1 MDIFHFIEFAFTVIV
16 GWTLSA
22 LVLPRISLVSFRR
35 RLFDSVDERK
45 LHTAHIPRLG
55 GIAFFPC
62 ITVTVSLV
70 IIGYN
75 LRVGYNILDMDLTNS
90 LLSMLCCL
98 FILYLIGMMDDLIG
112 VRYRSKF
119 VGQILCGILLPIS
132 GLYFDNLH
140 GLFGIYTLPYYIGIP
155 FTVFLI
161 VYILNAINLIDGIDG
176 LASGLSI
183 ISFLA
188 FSCMFIRL
196 QWWMYSFISLAAFS
210 VLLTAAV
217 CLGGYVPLQGQVSLT
232 IEKAMDIAE
241 EHSPSLRR
249 SHMNL
254 ERYQQNLVAQR
265 ASLKSKFSLNLNPV
279 DYSKSRSFDNRL
291 SQWYTNERFSA
302 TGTFQVDQPILWTD
316 GVLSLINR
324 FGWQDNNSNIDG
336 TKTSNK
342 AFSNDLYLQL
352 SQPIFTYNKRKMELQ
367 QIEYDYENA
376 NISYALQR
384 LSTEKD
390 ITQQFYSVYMAQSQ
404 LAITREELTNAQQS
418 YEIIKNKVEADLA
431 ARDEL
436 FQAEVN
442 LASARSSLEEQQVS
456 LENSKDQLKQTLG
469 MDLNE
474 DIMVFAEVQIKPVEV
489 NLEKAIQ
496 HGLESRLEL
505 RQREIES
512 KELAFDMIKTKALN
526 EFKGDIALSF
536 GLIGDN
542 RHLEKIYNNP
552 TQNPRVAI
560 SFSVPIFDWG
570 EKKARVKA
578 QEVAQK
584 INRLEFHEDKVNI
597 ELNIR
602 QTWRSLENLLSQIK
616 IAKQNVANAQRTYDL
631 NLTRYREGDIT
642 GMDMNQF
649 QTQLSNKKI
658 AYTQAL
664 INYKIEL
671 LNLKILSL
679 YDFEHDVPIV
689 PMEDLVTKK

>member
-1 MDIFHFIEFAFTVIV
+1 MI
-16 GWTLSA
+16 
-22 LVLPRISLVSFRR
+22 RR
-35 RLFDSVDERK
+35 E
-45 LHTAHIPRLG
+45 
-55 GIAFFPC
+55 
-62 ITVTVSLV
+62 
-70 IIGYN
+70 
-75 LRVGYNILDMDLTNS
+75 
-90 LLSMLCCL
+90 LLSM
-98 FILYLIGMMDDLIG
+98 
-112 VRYRSKF
+112 KK
-119 VGQILCGILLPIS
+119 
-132 GLYFDNLH
+132 
-140 GLFGIYTLPYYIGIP
+140 
-155 FTVFLI
+155 
-161 VYILNAINLIDGIDG
+161 
-176 LASGLSI
+176 I
-183 ISFLA
+183 I
-188 FSCMFIRL
+188 
-196 QWWMYSFISLAAFS
+196 
-210 VLLTAAV
+210 LTAAV

-616 IAKQNVANAQRTYDL
+616 IAKQNVANAQRTYDSKAMFAAGS
-631 NLTRYREGDIT
+631 NLSKKTTEEIFYQDFKKFKSGDISYGIGQISSMDHDELTAIVDRLTEFMEKVRPET
-642 GMDMNQF
+642 GLNMLFFMLTDILQESTTLICVGPDALTGVASYSGCPVQGNTVIMEGVVSRKKQVVPTLMQAF
-649 QTQLSNKKI
+649 QS
-658 AYTQAL
+658 
-664 INYKIEL
+664 
-671 LNLKILSL
+671 
-679 YDFEHDVPIV
+679 
-689 PMEDLVTKK
+689 

>member
-1 MDIFHFIEFAFTVIV
+1 MKRRELRTIKKMMLATVAC
-16 GWTLSA
+16 LS
-22 LVLPRISLVSFRR
+22 L
-35 RLFDSVDERK
+35 SVPV
-45 LHTAHIPRLG
+45 H
-55 GIAFFPC
+55 
-62 ITVTVSLV
+62 
-70 IIGYN
+70 
-75 LRVGYNILDMDLTNS
+75 
-90 LLSMLCCL
+90 
-98 FILYLIGMMDDLIG
+98 
-112 VRYRSKF
+112 
-119 VGQILCGILLPIS
+119 GQI
-132 GLYFDNLH
+132 
-140 GLFGIYTLPYYIGIP
+140 
-155 FTVFLI
+155 
-161 VYILNAINLIDGIDG
+161 
-176 LASGLSI
+176 
-183 ISFLA
+183 
-188 FSCMFIRL
+188 
-196 QWWMYSFISLAAFS
+196 
-210 VLLTAAV
+210 
-217 CLGGYVPLQGQVSLT
+217 SLT

-241 EHSPSLRR
+241 GQSPALRR

-254 ERYQQNLVAQR
+254 ERYQQNLIAQR
-265 ASLKSKFSLNLNPV
+265 ASLKSRFSLNLTPV

-291 SQWYTNERFSA
+291 SQWYTNERLGTS
-302 TGTFQVDQPILWTD
+302 GTFQVDQPILWTD
-316 GVLSLINR
+316 GVISLVNR

-384 LSTEKD
+384 LSTELD
-390 ITQQFYSVYMAQSQ
+390 ITRQFYAVYMAQSQ
-404 LAITREELTNAQQS
+404 LAITKEELTNAQQS
-418 YEIIKNKVEADLA
+418 YEIIRNKVEADLA

-442 LASARSSLEEQQVS
+442 LASARSSMEEQQVS
-456 LENSKDQLKQTLG
+456 LENAKDQLKQTLG
-469 MDLNE
+469 MNLDE
-474 DIMVFAEVQIKPVEV
+474 DIVVFAEVKIKPVEV
-489 NLEKAIQ
+489 NLDKAIQ

-526 EFKGDIALSF
+526 EFKGDISLSF

-542 RHLEKIYNNP
+542 RHLENIYDNP
-552 TQNPRVAI
+552 TRNPRVAI

-616 IAKQNVANAQRTYDL
+616 IAEQNVMNAQRTYDL

-649 QTQLSNKKI
+649 QTQLSSKKI

-679 YDFEHDVPIV
+679 YDFERDVAIV
-689 PMEDLVTKK
+689 PMDHLVTKK